1 MKKILVVDDE
11 IAIRETLEQ
20 ILGYE
25 GYHVMKAGSGP
36 EALQMIAAGQPDLVL
51 LDIKMPGMDGFEVQQ
66 KIKDQ
71 GLDVP
76 VIVISGHGN
85 IETAVEAVRKGAEAA
100 RRNMV
105 KVPMVGT
112 TIPHEV
118 FGEWGAAK
126 VFIKPAAPGTGV
138 IASGPVRAVL
148 ELAGVR
154 DALSKCLGS
163 TNPINV
169 VKACLLAL
177 SELRSAAEI
186 ARLRGKKVKDLFVR
200 WRDEKAEVPADNSE
214 EKSDREKLETPQDSP
229 GSGAEEA
236 AADSGQTG

>member
-1 MKKILVVDDE
+1 MPLRKRQKIDPSTLNLEDRVVSLRRVAKVITGGKRFRFTALVVVGDRLGHVG
-11 IAIRETLEQ
+11 AGLGKARE
-20 ILGYE
+20 
-25 GYHVMKAGSGP
+25 VP
-36 EALQMIAAGQPDLVL
+36 EAIEKGKKEA
-51 LDIKMPGMDGFEVQQ
+51 IKNLI
-66 KIKDQ
+66 KIP
-71 GLDVP
+71 LW
-76 VIVISGHGN
+76 
-85 IETAVEAVRKGAEAA
+85 
-100 RRNMV
+100 
-105 KVPMVGT
+105 GT